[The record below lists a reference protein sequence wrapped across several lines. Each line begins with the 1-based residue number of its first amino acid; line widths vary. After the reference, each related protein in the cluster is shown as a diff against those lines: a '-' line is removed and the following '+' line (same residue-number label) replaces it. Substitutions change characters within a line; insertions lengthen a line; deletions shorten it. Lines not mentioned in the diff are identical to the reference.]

1 MGDAELVGLLAGL
14 LTTAAYVPQVAK
26 TLRTG
31 SARDFSLPT
40 LLMLV
45 IGVGLWLVCG
55 VLEGSVALVAA
66 NAVTLVLASAILVV
80 KLRHG

>member
-1 MGDAELVGLLAGL
+1 MDTAEMVGLVAGA
-14 LTTAAYVPQVAK
+14 LTTLAYVPQVAK

-31 SARDFSLPT
+31 SARDFSLPM

-45 IGVGLWLVCG
+45 LGLVLWLVSG
-55 VLEGSVALVAA
+55 WLKGSASLVVA
-66 NAVTLVLASAILVV
+66 NAVTLALAGWILLV